1 MGAQQLWLAVA
12 VVMLGYVV
20 GFYFQH
26 RELDKLETSLNRR
39 IDDLRS
45 EISTRFTGLQS
56 EMNARFAALH
66 ELLKSEVK
74 RLEDRLDRI
83 EYPDCPWLTFE

>member
-12 VVMLGYVV
+12 VVILGYIV

-26 RELDKLETSLNRR
+26 RDLDKLETSLNRR
-39 IDDLRS
+39 IDNLRS
-45 EISTRFTGLQS
+45 EMNARFVALQS

-83 EYPDCPWLTFE
+83 ERPAVRG